1 MKFFTEEAFRNKLIG
16 LLGVLVLFLSQNY
29 VEEVI
34 GSKNAYKSNLYVNF
48 ELYANQLE
56 NLDTYLT
63 SVQEI
68 NNINEIRP
76 VYIENSVITLMER
89 NRMNMAIVQ
98 KKSVDSEYFFDA
110 IDVYSGVNK
119 NIEAV
124 IFDDS
129 ISEKE
134 LIYIKELS
142 KFNRANLENAKQL
155 IEYDNNNY
163 DERKKLEKE
172 IFEIYKEH
180 IEFMSKAY
188 EKSSPENLKL
198 QMEVAKEENNITKES
213 VREEL
218 AKISKRVTGLDTL
231 SYFGEPYADERYSWS
246 YTTKKD
252 PKSLDRTDEDVYT
265 FEYVIAEN
273 KVNFYQSYRIFNDEQ
288 EELTEDKMRALADE
302 HIKKLGLKVEFASS
316 EKNKYVY
323 TGKEPKRDFDYMAF
337 YYDNNENEIYS
348 ESEIVKVTVE
358 KSGRLESTFSLFSDE
373 PTINW
378 VDESLIKEKFNNESE
393 IQSIIKVVNS
403 KNEGEF
409 LVMTKQEDK
418 LFIYVYDGESA
429 ELKLNDKLDI
439 DRHPFYHHIL
449 MKL

>member
-48 ELYANQLE
+48 ELYVNQLE

-110 IDVYSGVNK
+110 IEVYSGVNK

-124 IFDDS
+124 ISDNS
-129 ISEKE
+129 VSEKE

-218 AKISKRVTGLDTL
+218 AKISKTVTGLDTL

-302 HIKKLGLKVEFASS
+302 HINKLGIGGEFVSS
-316 EKNKYVY
+316 EKNKYEYVS
-323 TGKEPKRDFDYMAF
+323 ENQNRDFDYMTF
-337 YYDNNENEIYS
+337 YYNNKDNDIYNESSNIE
-348 ESEIVKVTVE
+348 VKVE
-358 KSGRLESTFSLFSDE
+358 KNGSLDSSFYLVASE
-373 PTINW
+373 PEINW
-378 VDESLIKEKFNNESE
+378 ADESLVKEKFNNESK

-409 LVMTKQEDK
+409 LVMTKEEDK
-418 LFIYVYDGESA
+418 LYIYVYDGEST
-429 ELKLNDKLDI
+429 ELKLYDKLDK
-439 DRHPFYHHIL
+439 DRHPFYHRIL
-449 MKL
+449 M